1 MSRNNNNCDFGYIQ
15 VIQREYDLY
24 KDFDLR
30 QKSMNSFNNYSNNNK
45 GFDLSDEEI
54 DETIGQYYG
63 SALINGKKW
72 FICKYNDCKRKS
84 SKN

>member
-1 MSRNNNNCDFGYIQ
+1 
-15 VIQREYDLY
+15 
-24 KDFDLR
+24 
-30 QKSMNSFNNYSNNNK
+30 MNSFNNYSNNNK